1 MLEIVKKAMMTGI
14 GMALLAKDE
23 MEDLA
28 REVAEKGKMTEQDGK
43 KFISELQKRYEEVQ
57 GKLEER
63 VETTVRDIL
72 RKMDVVTG
80 EDLKALKKEIR
91 ELKKAIG
98 KESDTKED

>member
-28 REVAEKGKMTEQDGK
+28 RDVVEKGKMTEQDGK
-43 KFISELQKRYEEVQ
+43 KFISELQKRYEDVQ

-72 RKMDVVTG
+72 KKMDVVTG
-80 EDLKALKKEIR
+80 EDLKAIKKEIR
-91 ELKKAIG
+91 ELKKAVG
-98 KESDTKED
+98 NDSDPEE

>member
-28 REVAEKGKMTEQDGK
+28 RDVVEKGKMTEQDGK
-43 KFISELQKRYEEVQ
+43 KFISELQKRYEDVQ

-72 RKMDVVTG
+72 KKMDVVTG
-80 EDLKALKKEIR
+80 EDLKAIKKEIR
-91 ELKKAIG
+91 ELKKAVG
-98 KESDTKED
+98 KDSDPED

>member
-28 REVAEKGKMTEQDGK
+28 RDVVEKGKMTEQDGK
-43 KFISELQKRYEEVQ
+43 KFISELQKRYEDVQ

-72 RKMDVVTG
+72 KKMDVVTG
-80 EDLKALKKEIR
+80 EDLKAIKKEIR
-91 ELKKAIG
+91 ELKKAVG
-98 KESDTKED
+98 KDSDPEE

>member
-1 MLEIVKKAMMTGI
+1 MLEIVKKAMLTGI

-28 REVAEKGKMTEQDGK
+28 REIADKGKMTEQDGK
-43 KFISELQKRYEEVQ
+43 KFFSELQKRYEEVQ

-72 RKMDVVTG
+72 KKMDVVTG
-80 EDLKALKKEIR
+80 EDLKAIKKEIR

-98 KESDTKED
+98 KDSGTSD

>member
-1 MLEIVKKAMMTGI
+1 MLDIVRKAMMTGI

-43 KFISELQKRYEEVQ
+43 KFINELQKRYEEVQ

-98 KESDTKED
+98 KESDTTGE

>member
-28 REVAEKGKMTEQDGK
+28 RDVVEKGKMTEQDGK
-43 KFISELQKRYEEVQ
+43 KFISELQKKYEDVQ

-72 RKMDVVTG
+72 KKMDVVTG
-80 EDLKALKKEIR
+80 EDLKAIKKEIR
-91 ELKKAIG
+91 ELKKAVG
-98 KESDTKED
+98 KDSDPED

>member
-28 REVAEKGKMTEQDGK
+28 REVVEKGKMTEQDGK
-43 KFISELQKRYEEVQ
+43 KFINELQKRYEDVQ

-72 RKMDVVTG
+72 KKMDVVTG
-80 EDLKALKKEIR
+80 EDLKAIKKEIR
-91 ELKKAIG
+91 ELKKAVG
-98 KESDTKED
+98 KDSDPDD

>member
-28 REVAEKGKMTEQDGK
+28 RDVVEKGKMTEQDGK
-43 KFISELQKRYEEVQ
+43 KFISELQKRYEDVQ
-57 GKLEER
+57 SKLEER

-72 RKMDVVTG
+72 KKMDVVTG
-80 EDLKALKKEIR
+80 EDLKAIKKEIR
-91 ELKKAIG
+91 ELKKAVG
-98 KESDTKED
+98 KDSDSDD